1 MDGKGK
7 EIKEKKRNSERTGR
21 TLPST
26 KFLNEGGPQT
36 STLLSPLRYALHA
49 DSWLVVQ
56 TMLASGGQNEIDVDD
71 SNHAVY

>member
-1 MDGKGK
+1 VRWQGKRNQREGK
-7 EIKEKKRNSERTGR
+7 EQWAYRSHSAIHKVPKRGR
-21 TLPST
+21 I
-26 KFLNEGGPQT
+26 QT

-71 SNHAVY
+71 GNHAVN

>member
-1 MDGKGK
+1 MAG
-7 EIKEKKRNSERTGR
+7 EKKSKRRKGTVGRTGR

-49 DSWLVVQ
+49 GSWLVVQ

-71 SNHAVY
+71 GNHAVY